1 MSNEKLARQWAES
14 RNPNSLSEDARAARA
29 YILEHVAP
37 QRMDEVAWSDEEHA
51 LAGAVMDIGNGP
63 VEVIMLSVDSDG
75 YLAYATLDGR
85 VAHEMRYEFTP
96 NGKRYKLVEVGAEEP
111 AHPETLTTEEDYRSA
126 PVGTIAIDQ
135 NGYPW
140 VKTDAALW
148 SSRYLEFVPQT
159 MFMHG
164 PHTVLREGWGE

>member
-63 VEVIMLSVDSDG
+63 VEVIMLSVDSDS

-96 NGKRYKLVEVGAEEP
+96 NGKRYKLREVT
-111 AHPETLTTEEDYRSA
+111 HPEKLNAAEDYQGA
-126 PVGTIAIDQ
+126 PTGTVVAKSFAR
-135 NGYPW
+135 PW
-140 VKTDAALW
+140 VKTSVDEWECDVLTRTN
-148 SSRYLEFVPQT
+148 SG
-159 MFMHG
+159 MFERG
-164 PHTVLREGWGE
+164 PHRILRWGDVV